1 MKPLVL
7 IGIVLIV
14 LGAVALAFQGI
25 PYTTRE
31 KIIDIGP
38 IQASADAE
46 KTFPLSPLLSGLV
59 VTGGIV
65 LVLMGW
71 KKSRVA

>member
-1 MKPLVL
+1 MKPIVL
-7 IGIVLIV
+7 IGIVLII
-14 LGAVALAFQGI
+14 LGAVALAYQGI

-31 KIIDIGP
+31 KIIDVGP
-38 IQASADAE
+38 IQASANTK

-65 LVLMGW
+65 LVLMGR
-71 KKSRVA
+71 KKA

>member
-31 KIIDIGP
+31 KVIDIGP
-38 IQASADAE
+38 IQASADTE

>member
-1 MKPLVL
+1 MKPIVL

-31 KIIDIGP
+31 KVIDIGP
-38 IQASADAE
+38 IHASADTE
-46 KTFPLSPLLSGLV
+46 RTFPLSPLLSGLV

>member
-14 LGAVALAFQGI
+14 LGTVALAFQGI

-31 KIIDIGP
+31 KIIAIGP
-38 IQASADAE
+38 LQASADTK
-46 KTFPLSPLLSGLV
+46 KTYPLPPFLSGLV

-65 LVLMGW
+65 LVLMGR
-71 KKSRVA
+71 KKPRVA